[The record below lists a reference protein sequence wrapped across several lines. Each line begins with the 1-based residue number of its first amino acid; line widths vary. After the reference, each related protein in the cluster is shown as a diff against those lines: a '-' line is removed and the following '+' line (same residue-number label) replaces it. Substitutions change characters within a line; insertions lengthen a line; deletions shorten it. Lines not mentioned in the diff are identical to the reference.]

1 MSAAAATQ
9 SFEVAPGVWVLPQSL
24 VWIERTRTLIAAD
37 AHFAYEEVIGGA
49 LPLWSTG
56 ASTAT
61 LSLAI
66 ARTNAA
72 ELVLLGDVIHGSSMS
87 EGAQCIVRDALTT
100 LRDVCPVV
108 IVAGNHEGRSRGVR
122 VLGETVESCERDG
135 WLLCHGDAPQQS
147 VAIVG
152 HLHPSL
158 HVGGGESMPAAL
170 GCSRLV
176 VVPALTPYSVG
187 LNAFSPACAS
197 AIRSFGAVPASMQVV
212 ASGEDRVYPFGE
224 LGELQALLRGGARI
238 PESARGRKVLRR
250 DQP

>member
-1 MSAAAATQ
+1 VSAAAATQ
-9 SFEVAPGVWVLPQSL
+9 SFEVASGVWVLPQSL
-24 VWIERTRTLIAAD
+24 VWIERTRTLVAAD

-56 ASTAT
+56 TSTAT

-72 ELVLLGDVIHGSSMS
+72 EVVLLGDVIHGSPMS
-87 EGAQCIVRDALTT
+87 EGAQRIVRDALAT
-100 LRDVCPVV
+100 LREACPVV
-108 IVAGNHEGRSRGVR
+108 VVAGNHEGRTRGTA

-135 WLLCHGDAPQQS
+135 WTLCHGDRPYPGK
-147 VAIVG
+147 AIVG

-170 GCSRLV
+170 GSSRLV
-176 VVPALTPYSVG
+176 VVPALTPYSAG

-197 AIRSFGAVPASMQVV
+197 AVRAFGADAASMQVV

-224 LGELQALLRGGARI
+224 LGELQALLRGGARL
-238 PESARGRKVLRR
+238 PPNARGRKVLRR